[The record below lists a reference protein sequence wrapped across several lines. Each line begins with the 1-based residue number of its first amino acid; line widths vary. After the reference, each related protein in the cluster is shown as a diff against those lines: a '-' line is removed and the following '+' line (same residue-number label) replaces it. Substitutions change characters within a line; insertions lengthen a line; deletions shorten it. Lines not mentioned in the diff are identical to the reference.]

1 MRFLNKVRRLIED
14 PPPEFVFELSPAG
27 IAWARHAGGLRL
39 GFEPLEPGVLVVSPL
54 KDNVA
59 RPDELISRIR
69 TLAPPNGRPRRRTAA
84 LILPDYCA
92 RVAVLDFDAFPSE
105 PQEQASL
112 VRFRIK
118 KSIPFD
124 LESARLSY
132 QVQTAG
138 SGGKKYQVVVAVAAL
153 EIVARYEAG
162 FRAAGFEPGYVT
174 TSSLAALAL
183 VGAGGIRALAK
194 LSGETLAVTVLEGER
209 LRLVRSVELPAL
221 TVEEVM
227 AVLYPTFAYIEDE
240 LAAQPERLLV
250 CGFGEM
256 AGELAA
262 HLEGEFGVPVQP
274 LGSRFAEPDQT
285 NAGLFGYLEALGDR
299 AA

>member
-1 MRFLNKVRRLIED
+1 MRLLRKLRRLIED
-14 PPPEFVFELSPAG
+14 PPPEFAFELSPAG

-69 TLAPPNGRPRRRTAA
+69 TLAPSNGRPRRRTAA

-124 LESARLSY
+124 LDSARLSY
-132 QVQTAG
+132 QVQ
-138 SGGKKYQVVVAVAAL
+138 SGGAGKKYQVVVAVAAL
-153 EIVARYEAG
+153 EIIARYEAG
-162 FRAAGFEPGYVT
+162 FRAAGFEPGLVT
-174 TSSLAALAL
+174 TSSLAALPLA
-183 VGAGGIRALAK
+183 GDGGIRALAK
-194 LSGETLAVTVLEGER
+194 LSGETLAVTVLEGGS

-240 LAAQPERLLV
+240 LAALPEHVLV
-250 CGFGEM
+250 CGFGAM
-256 AGELAA
+256 AEELARRLPA
-262 HLEGEFGVPVQP
+262 ELGVPVQP
-274 LGSRFAEPDQT
+274 LGSRFGVPDQT
-285 NAGLFGYLEALGDR
+285 NAGLLGYLEALGDR
-299 AA
+299 AR

>member
-1 MRFLNKVRRLIED
+1 MRWLGKLRRLIED
-14 PPPEFVFELSPAG
+14 PPPEFAFELSPAG

-69 TLAPPNGRPRRRTAA
+69 TLAPSNGRPRRRTAA

-124 LESARLSY
+124 LDSARLSY
-132 QVQTAG
+132 QVQ
-138 SGGKKYQVVVAVAAL
+138 SGGAGKKYQVVVAVAAL
-153 EIVARYEAG
+153 EIIARYEAG
-162 FRAAGFEPGYVT
+162 FRAAGFEPGLVT
-174 TSSLAALAL
+174 TSSLAALPLA
-183 VGAGGIRALAK
+183 GDGGIRALAK
-194 LSGETLAVTVLEGER
+194 LSGETLAVTVLEGGS

-240 LAAQPERLLV
+240 LAALPEHVLV
-250 CGFGEM
+250 CGFGAM
-256 AGELAA
+256 AEELARRLPA
-262 HLEGEFGVPVQP
+262 ELGVPVQP
-274 LGSRFAEPDQT
+274 LGSRFGVPDQT
-285 NAGLFGYLEALGDR
+285 NAGLLGYLEALGDR
-299 AA
+299 AR

>member
-1 MRFLNKVRRLIED
+1 MRLLRKLRRLIED
-14 PPPEFVFELSPAG
+14 PPPEFAFELSPTG
-27 IAWARHAGGLRL
+27 IAWARPGGQLRL
-39 GFEPLEPGVLVVSPL
+39 GFEPLEPGVLLVSPL
-54 KDNVA
+54 KDNVV
-59 RPDELISRIR
+59 RPDELVARIR
-69 TLAPPNGRPRRRTAA
+69 GLALPNGRPRRRTAA

-132 QVQTAG
+132 QVQ
-138 SGGKKYQVVVAVAAL
+138 SGGTGRKYQVVVAVAAL
-153 EIVARYEAG
+153 EIIARYEAA
-162 FRAAGFEPGYVT
+162 FRTAGFEPGFVT
-174 TSSLAALAL
+174 TSSLAALPLA
-183 VGAGGIRALAK
+183 GDGGIRALAK
-194 LSGETLAVTVLEGER
+194 LSGETLAVTVLEGES

-227 AVLYPTFAYIEDE
+227 GVLYPTFAYIEDE
-240 LAAQPERLLV
+240 LAAQPERLFV
-250 CGFGEM
+250 CGFGAM
-256 AGELAA
+256 AEELARRLPA
-262 HLEGEFGVPVQP
+262 ELGAPVQA
-274 LGSRFAEPDQT
+274 LGSRLGEPDQT
-285 NAGLFGYLEALGDR
+285 NAGLLGYLEALGDR